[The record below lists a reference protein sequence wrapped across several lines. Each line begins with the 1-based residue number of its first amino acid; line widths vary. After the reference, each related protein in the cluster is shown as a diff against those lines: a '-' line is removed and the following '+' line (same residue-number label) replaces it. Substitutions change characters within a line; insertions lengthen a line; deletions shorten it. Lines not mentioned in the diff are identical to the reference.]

1 MFQYSLSEIA
11 EITHSTCEGNGNL
24 RITKVQTD
32 SRTSFDEIS
41 AIFMA
46 IKGARGNGHD
56 YIVDMYERGCRNFWV
71 QIGENYPHYS
81 DANYIISTSV
91 IGAFQRLMAHYR
103 QQYQNPVVAVTGSN
117 GKTIVKEWLYFLLKQ
132 STSVVRSP
140 RSYNSQLGVPLSL
153 MLTENVPVM
162 SPFATPAFR
171 GMYG

>member
-81 DANYIISTSV
+81 DCKYKFYCRLSYFILYEKKYFNVANV
-91 IGAFQRLMAHYR
+91 CVEKFPL
-103 QQYQNPVVAVTGSN
+103 
-117 GKTIVKEWLYFLLKQ
+117 LFL
-132 STSVVRSP
+132 
-140 RSYNSQLGVPLSL
+140 
-153 MLTENVPVM
+153 
-162 SPFATPAFR
+162 
-171 GMYG
+171 